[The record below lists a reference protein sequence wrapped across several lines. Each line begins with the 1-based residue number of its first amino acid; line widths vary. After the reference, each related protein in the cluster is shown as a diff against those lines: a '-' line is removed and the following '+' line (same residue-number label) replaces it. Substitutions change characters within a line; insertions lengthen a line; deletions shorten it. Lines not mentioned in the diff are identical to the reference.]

1 MDVHVGRW
9 ISIWRD
15 GYTHGKMDIHV
26 GRRIRIWVDRRGL
39 MDTNE
44 SKMIQI

>member
-1 MDVHVGRW
+1 MDVYVGRW

-15 GYTHGKMDIHV
+15 GYIYGKMDIYV

-39 MDTNE
+39 MDINE
-44 SKMIQI
+44 SKMI